1 MSVGEGAVRF
11 YTVRAQRPQTVI
23 APPDLEMMQA
33 NGGENNHGQA
43 RALLPAW
50 RPRKAFSPLL
60 CLTAFSLFLSTSG
73 LMAST
78 KQQTKTLE
86 TCWNQVLP
94 LHHRLLKVTTS
105 AFIHVRNIQ
114 MSVPSPATMHFQE
127 SETYVGKC
135 TGILAFACPTFYRGN
150 SLSLRDAYQVP
161 DAYLSTF
168 HRCTS
173 VCNNLIR
180 SYYYHLLFFFL
191 FFYIREN
198 WGPREIK
205 WLATQLKSDEN

>member
-1 MSVGEGAVRF
+1 MEGKTTMDKLELSCQPGDREKLSHPCSVS
-11 YTVRAQRPQTVI
+11 
-23 APPDLEMMQA
+23 
-33 NGGENNHGQA
+33 
-43 RALLPAW
+43 LP
-50 RPRKAFSPLL
+50 
-60 CLTAFSLFLSTSG
+60 SLYSSTSG

-105 AFIHVRNIQ
+105 AFVHVRNIQ

-135 TGILAFACPTFYRGN
+135 TG
-150 SLSLRDAYQVP
+150 SLSWPSPVP
-161 DAYLSTF
+161 LSTGAMAYPYVTLTRF
-168 HRCTS
+168 QMLIWALSTDALVSATTS
-173 VCNNLIR
+173 SEVIITIAF
-180 SYYYHLLFFFL
+180 S
-191 FFYIREN
+191 FFYSREN